1 MIEWEIKVCIPLFFL
16 YKKITLC
23 AKVHGTV
30 LCAYPSRAKSHLI
43 ENLRK
48 NLVRSQLPTG
58 TNLKGRFLRFNFK
71 KLV

>member
-1 MIEWEIKVCIPLFFL
+1 M
-16 YKKITLC
+16 YQKIC

-71 KLV
+71 KLKCERIFFTFKNR